1 MGMDQALINVAP
13 GETRV
18 ALMDGDRLVEIA
30 VARAAGGGVSGDIYA
45 GRVEKV
51 IPAIQAAFVAIGL
64 ERSGFLALAE
74 ARPHG
79 SEASKGERITD
90 YVSEG
95 DEVLAQIQQDPFGD
109 KGAKL
114 TTRLT
119 MAGRYLVYTPGQ
131 PEIRVS
137 RRIGSGEERARLSAL
152 VGEIAAEGE
161 GFILRTGAAGAERA
175 ALERDV
181 TYLRATWAEI
191 EGKRGSA
198 APPVRLYREHGPLHR
213 VLRDE
218 TTADLRRIVVD
229 DAGALAEARALCERL
244 APEAADLLEL
254 HRGPPA
260 LFEAHGVEEQIE
272 AALVPH
278 VELAGGGS
286 VVIEETTAL
295 TAIDVNTG
303 GRATGAG
310 PEETARLT
318 NLEAAAEIARQIRLR
333 GIGGLLVVDFVSMRR
348 RQHETEVL
356 DALRAAVAGDRVAV
370 HVAGFTRF
378 GLVEMTRERRHAS
391 LSQVLLEECP
401 TCNATG
407 LLRSAET
414 VALESLRRVLA
425 EDRAGPEAPLRL
437 TAAPT
442 VIEALRGP
450 AGAALG
456 EVEELL
462 GRPLELETDG
472 ELESG
477 QFDVAMARD
486 AGEAGDG

>member
-1 MGMDQALINVAP
+1 MDQVLINVAP

-18 ALMDGDRLVEIA
+18 AFMDGDRLVELA
-30 VARAAGGGVSGDIYA
+30 VARATGGGVAGDIFA

-51 IPAIQAAFVAIGL
+51 VPAIQAAFVAIGL
-64 ERSGFLALAE
+64 ARSGFLALAE
-74 ARPHG
+74 ARPPG
-79 SEASKGERITD
+79 AVAGEGERITD

-95 DEVLAQIQQDPFGD
+95 DEVLVQIQQDPHGD

-119 MAGRYLVYTPGQ
+119 VAGRHLVYTPGQ

-137 RRIGSGEERARLSAL
+137 RRIGSEDERARLSAL
-152 VGEIAAEGE
+152 VGELGAEGE

-181 TYLRATWAEI
+181 AYLRATWAEI

-198 APPVRLYREHGPLHR
+198 APPVCLYCEQNPLRR
-213 VLRDE
+213 VVRDE

-244 APEAADLLEL
+244 APGAADLLEL
-254 HRGPPA
+254 HRGPPT
-260 LFEAHGVEEQIE
+260 LFEAHGVEDQIDS
-272 AALVPH
+272 ALVPRID
-278 VELAGGGS
+278 LAGGGS
-286 VVIEETTAL
+286 VLIEETAAL

-303 GRATGAG
+303 GGSADAG
-310 PEETARLT
+310 PEESARLT

-333 GIGGLLVVDFVSMRR
+333 GIGGLVVVDFVSMRR
-348 RQHETEVL
+348 RHHETEVL
-356 DALRAAVAGDRVAV
+356 EAFKSAIAGDRVPV

-391 LSQVLLEECP
+391 LSQNLLEPCP
-401 TCNATG
+401 ACGAAG
-407 LLRSAET
+407 LARSAET
-414 VALESLRRVLA
+414 VAFEALRRVLA
-425 EDRAGPEAPLRL
+425 EARARPGKPLRL
-437 TAAPT
+437 TAAPA
-442 VIEALRGP
+442 VVEVLRGR

-456 EVEELL
+456 EVEERL
-462 GRPLELETDG
+462 GRSIELDADG
-472 ELESG
+472 KLGRGE
-477 QFDVAMARD
+477 FDVAAVRG
-486 AGEAGDG
+486 AGEVENG

>member
-1 MGMDQALINVAP
+1 MDQALINVAP

-18 ALMDGDRLVEIA
+18 ALMDGDRLVELA
-30 VARAAGGGVSGDIYA
+30 VARAAAGGVAGDIYA

-51 IPAIQAAFVAIGL
+51 VPAIQAAFVAIGL

-79 SEASKGERITD
+79 ATAGEGERITD

-95 DEVLAQIQQDPFGD
+95 DEVLVQIQQDPHGD

-119 MAGRYLVYTPGQ
+119 VAGRHLVYTPGQ
-131 PEIRVS
+131 PEIRAS
-137 RRIGSGEERARLSAL
+137 RRIGSEEERARLSAL
-152 VGEIAAEGE
+152 VGELAAEGE
-161 GFILRTGAAGAERA
+161 GFILRTGAAGAARA

-181 TYLRATWAEI
+181 AYLRATWAEI
-191 EGKRGSA
+191 EGKRGSV
-198 APPVRLYREHGPLHR
+198 APPVRLYLEQAPLRR

-254 HRGPPA
+254 HREPPA
-260 LFEAHGVEEQIE
+260 LFEAHGIEEQIE
-272 AALVPH
+272 SALVPRID
-278 VELAGGGS
+278 LAGGGS
-286 VVIEETTAL
+286 VLIEETAAL

-303 GRATGAG
+303 GGAAGVG

-333 GIGGLLVVDFVSMRR
+333 GIGGLVVVDFVSMRR
-348 RQHETEVL
+348 HHHEKEVL
-356 DALRAAVAGDRVAV
+356 EALGAAVAGDRVAV

-391 LSQVLLEECP
+391 LSEVLLEECP
-401 TCNATG
+401 ACDAAG
-407 LLRSAET
+407 LARSAET
-414 VALESLRRVLA
+414 VALEALRRVLA
-425 EDRAGPEAPLRL
+425 EARARPGAPLRL
-437 TAAPT
+437 TAAPA
-442 VIEALRGP
+442 VIEVLRGP

-456 EVEELL
+456 EVEERL
-462 GRPLELETDG
+462 GRSLELDADG
-472 ELESG
+472 KLGRG
-477 QFDVAMARD
+477 QFDVATARG